1 MTTTS
6 RLSALA
12 ERIACAS
19 LVVMLS
25 CWLGVVALTWM
36 TNRSLAQSADETEL
50 QALFSN
56 WLDEEEIAGGALL
69 ISTPDVR
76 WIVTAGVSNRETQTQ
91 VTPDTRFYAASTG
104 KMIVAAA
111 ILTAVDEGRIAL
123 DDPIDGFLTTLTGAD
138 QLDRAGTVTIEQLLN
153 HSSGLPEYLTDDFLD
168 ASFAAPTT
176 RWSAADA
183 LAYAYDAPAIPP
195 GERFEYTNSNYVI
208 LGHILETLDGSLAQ
222 SLQRWVFRRA
232 DMMATTVGAPANPG
246 TQFAHGYDVDGED
259 VSALGW
265 NSILGDGPVITTVGD
280 LEAFARALFASQ
292 RIISFASRDDMIA
305 PSALEP
311 YYGLGVGIDED
322 DFGIFYGHAGGYD
335 GFEADLRYY
344 PDHDLVLTYLVNGN
358 QLSDSDLLDLA
369 ADWHFN
375 Q

>member
-76 WIVTAGVSNRETQTQ
+76 WIVTAGVSNKETETQ

-123 DDPIDGFLTTLTGAD
+123 DDPIDGFLTTLEGAD

-153 HSSGLPEYLTDDFLD
+153 HSSGLPEYLTNDFLD
-168 ASFAAPTT
+168 ASFDAPET
-176 RWSAADA
+176 RWTAAEA
-183 LAYAYDAPAIPP
+183 LAYAYDVPAVPP

-232 DMMATTVGAPANPG
+232 DMMATTVGAPPDPG

-259 VSALGW
+259 ASALGW

-292 RIISFASRDDMIA
+292 RIISFASRDDMIT
-305 PSALEP
+305 PSTLEP

-344 PDHDLVLTYLVNGN
+344 PEHDLVLTYLVNGN
-358 QLSDSDLLDLA
+358 QLSDGDLLDLA

>member
-36 TNRSLAQSADETEL
+36 TNPALAQSADETEL

-123 DDPIDGFLTTLTGAD
+123 DDPVDGFLTTLEGAD

-153 HSSGLPEYLTDDFLD
+153 HSSGLPEYLTYDFLD

-176 RWSAADA
+176 RWSASDA
-183 LAYAYDAPAIPP
+183 LAYAYDEPAIPA
-195 GERFEYTNSNYVI
+195 GDRFEYTNSNYVI

-232 DMMATTVGAPANPG
+232 DMMATTVGAPPDPG

-292 RIISFASRDDMIA
+292 RIISFASRDDMVT
-305 PSALEP
+305 PSTLEP

>member
-12 ERIACAS
+12 ERIVCAS
-19 LVVMLS
+19 IAAMLS
-25 CWLGVVALTWM
+25 CWLGLVALTWM
-36 TNRSLAQSADETEL
+36 TNPALAQSADETEL

-91 VTPDTRFYAASTG
+91 VAPDTRFYAASTG

-123 DDPIDGFLTTLTGAD
+123 DDPIDGLLTTLTGAD

-183 LAYAYDAPAIPP
+183 LAYAYDEPAIPA
-195 GERFEYTNSNYVI
+195 GDRFEYTNSNYVI

-259 VSALGW
+259 VSALSW

-344 PDHDLVLTYLVNGN
+344 PEHDLVLTYLVNGN
-358 QLSDSDLLDLA
+358 QLSDGDLLDLA

>member
-1 MTTTS
+1 MTTTL

-12 ERIACAS
+12 ELITGARRAMVIRLALIAS
-19 LVVMLS
+19 L
-25 CWLGVVALTWM
+25 ALAPLPT
-36 TNRSLAQSADETEL
+36 LAQSTGEADL
-50 QALFSN
+50 QALFAE
-56 WLDEEEIAGGALL
+56 WLDQEDIAGGVLL
-69 ISTPDVR
+69 VSAPNER
-76 WIVTAGVSNRETQTQ
+76 LIVTAGVSNRETRTQ

-111 ILTAVDEGRIAL
+111 ILTAVDGGRIAL
-123 DDPIDGFLTTLTGAD
+123 DDPIDGFLATLEGAD
-138 QLDRAGTVTIEQLLN
+138 RLDRSGPVTIRQLLN
-153 HSSGLPEYLTDDFLD
+153 HSSGLPEYLTDDFFD
-168 ASFAAPTT
+168 ASFDAPAT

-183 LAYAYDAPAIPP
+183 LAYAYDDEAIPP

-232 DMMATTVGAPANPG
+232 DMMATTVGALPDPG
-246 TQFAHGYDVDGED
+246 TQFAHGYDVDGRD

-292 RIISFASRDDMIA
+292 RIISFASRDDMIT
-305 PSALEP
+305 PSTLEP

-322 DFGIFYGHAGGYD
+322 DFGIFYGHSGGYD

>member
-1 MTTTS
+1 MANATRNTVFDKLIAAARHAWFI
-6 RLSALA
+6 RLALIASLALA
-12 ERIACAS
+12 PFPAF
-19 LVVMLS
+19 
-25 CWLGVVALTWM
+25 
-36 TNRSLAQSADETEL
+36 AQSGDKAEL
-50 QALFSN
+50 QAIFSN
-56 WLDEEEIAGGALL
+56 WLDDEGITGGVLL
-69 ISTPDVR
+69 ISTPDHR
-76 WIVTAGVSNRETQTQ
+76 LIVTAGVSNTQTQ
-91 VTPDTRFYAASTG
+91 TLVAPDTRFHAASTG
-104 KMIVAAA
+104 KMMVAAA

-123 DDPIDGFLTTLTGAD
+123 DDPIDGFLATIEGAD
-138 QLDRAGTVTIEQLLN
+138 QLDRTRTVTIEQLLN
-153 HSSGLPEYLTDDFLD
+153 HSSGMPEYLTDDFLD
-168 ASFAAPTT
+168 ASFAAPAT
-176 RWSAADA
+176 RWSAAEA
-183 LAYAYDAPAIPP
+183 LAYAYDDEALPP
-195 GERFEYTNSNYVI
+195 GRRFEYTNSNYVI

-232 DMMATTVGAPANPG
+232 DMMSTTVGAPPDPSDE
-246 TQFAHGYDVDGED
+246 FAHGYDIDGED

-292 RIISFASRDDMIA
+292 RIISFASRDDMTT

-322 DFGIFYGHAGGYD
+322 DFGIFYGHSGGYD

>member
-1 MTTTS
+1 MADDPRYPAPTKPIIEAWRAMFT
-6 RLSALA
+6 RLVL
-12 ERIACAS
+12 IAS
-19 LVVMLS
+19 L
-25 CWLGVVALTWM
+25 ALTPVPAL
-36 TNRSLAQSADETEL
+36 TQSSDKADL
-50 QALFSN
+50 QALFAD
-56 WLDEEEIAGGALL
+56 WLDEEEIAGGVLL
-69 ISTPDVR
+69 ISTPNQR
-76 WIVTAGVSNRETQTQ
+76 LIVTAGVSNTQTQ
-91 VTPDTRFYAASTG
+91 TPVAPDTRFYAASTG
-104 KMIVAAA
+104 KMMVAAA

-123 DDPIDGFLTTLTGAD
+123 DDPIDGFLATLEGAD

-153 HSSGLPEYLTDDFLD
+153 HSSGLPEYLTDGFFD
-168 ASFAAPTT
+168 ASFDAPTT

-183 LAYAYDAPAIPP
+183 LAYAYDDQAVPP
-195 GERFEYTNSNYVI
+195 GRRFEYTNSNYVI

-232 DMMATTVGAPANPG
+232 DMMSTTVGAPPDPG
-246 TQFAHGYDVDGED
+246 PQFAHGYDVDGED

-265 NSILGDGPVITTVGD
+265 NSILGDGPVVTTVGD

-292 RIISFASRDDMIA
+292 RIMSFASRDDMTT

-311 YYGLGVGIDED
+311 HYGLGIGIDED
-322 DFGIFYGHAGGYD
+322 DFGIFYGHSGGYD